1 MRTMIELFSN
11 FSLPQIILFIILL
24 AIIIKE
30 LVEFID
36 WIKSRNDKEYEERKT
51 ENELA
56 RSNEERLDKLEDNMT
71 KMSENINHI
80 NDKVD
85 LLISSD
91 RDDIKAFITREHHY
105 FCYKMKWID
114 DYSLDCLEHRFQHYQ
129 EEHGNSFIEGL
140 MSEIRALPKTEP
152 KDETKGG

>member
-1 MRTMIELFSN
+1 MRTLIELFSS
-11 FSLPQIILFIILL
+11 FSFPQIILFIILL
-24 AIIIKE
+24 AIVIKE

-36 WIKSRNDKEYEERKT
+36 WVKSRNDKEYEERKT

-56 RSNEERLDKLEDNMT
+56 RSNEERLDKLEDNMI
-71 KMSENINHI
+71 KMSENINNI

-85 LLISSD
+85 LLINSD

-129 EEHGNSFIEGL
+129 EEEGNSFIEGL
-140 MSEIRALPKTEP
+140 MKELRALPKTDPEQH
-152 KDETKGG
+152 K

>member
-1 MRTMIELFSN
+1 MRTLIELFSN
-11 FSLPQIILFIILL
+11 FSFPQIILFIILL
-24 AIIIKE
+24 AIVVKE

-36 WIKSRNDKEYEERKT
+36 WIKSRNKKEYEERKI

-56 RSNEERLDKLEDNMT
+56 RSNEERLDKLETNMV
-71 KMSENINHI
+71 KMSENINNI

-85 LLISSD
+85 LLINSD

-114 DYSLDCLEHRFQHYQ
+114 DYSLDCLEHRFQHYK
-129 EEHGNSFIEGL
+129 EEEGNSFIEGL
-140 MSEIRALPKTEP
+140 MKELRALPKTDPEQH
-152 KDETKGG
+152 K